1 MPAPTRVKK
10 NAVTNEIA
18 IVELTDSSSTS
29 LIKGVCCMNKTKK
42 NADKY
47 REIAVLSIVP
57 CAVGVLTIVSWIMA
71 HWEIGPNFL
80 NAGLALFATLF
91 GGYLRFVSGF
101 KDIFNRK
108 ITVNVFVTVALVAT
122 IAVGEFRAAAIVVF
136 IMAVAGALETYTL
149 DKTRRSIRNLLD
161 LTPKMAT
168 VRRNNEEVIIP
179 VNEVQIEDVVVV
191 RPRGRIP
198 VDGIVVAGESSVNQA
213 PITGESMPVEKFK
226 GGEVFG
232 GTLNETGRLEIST
245 TKIGADTTLAR
256 IVHLVEQA
264 QGTKAPIQNLA
275 DRFTVWFLPTVLV
288 LAIIAFLTSGDVGV
302 AVSVLLVACPCAF
315 AIATPTAVTAGIS
328 NMARRAVLI
337 KGGVFLE
344 LAKKMDV
351 LLVDKTG
358 TFTFGKPTVVDIVS
372 LDGMP
377 KEEVLRLAA
386 IAEKY
391 SEHPL
396 ARSVMARAKE
406 WDIEVPDPDEF
417 NIEVGMGV
425 TARLGDKKILVGNNK
440 FLQDK
445 GTHITD
451 YIENAISEQ
460 TEQGRTTVL
469 VANDLKP
476 VGLIA
481 IADEIRSETPHAI
494 ASLKA
499 MGLKE
504 IIMLTGDNYKVA
516 KAVVEEIGVDDFQ
529 AELLPEQK
537 LQYVE
542 KLQKQGKIVGMIG
555 DGINDA
561 PALALA
567 DVGIAMGAAG
577 TDVAVE
583 TADVTLMNDDLS
595 RVVNFMDMSKK
606 VLLRIK
612 LNIFFSIV
620 YNIIGFV
627 LAGLGM
633 LTPVLAVMFQ
643 EAGCITVVFSSTLL
657 LWAKTES
664 SLKNIDGDGNFT
676 LHQTVENVTTSSV
689 SQCS

>member
-1 MPAPTRVKK
+1 VPLIVKNSILTRWEIP
-10 NAVTNEIA
+10 AVT
-18 IVELTDSSSTS
+18 
-29 LIKGVCCMNKTKK
+29 K
-42 NADKY
+42 NNNNVAKY
-47 REIAVLSIVP
+47 RETAVLSIVP
-57 CAVGVLTIVSWIMA
+57 CFVGILILASWALA
-71 HWEIGPNFL
+71 HWEIGPYWV
-80 NAGLALFATLF
+80 NAGLALAATLF
-91 GGYLRFVSGF
+91 GGYLRFIAGF
-101 KDIFNRK
+101 KDIVHRK
-108 ITVNVFVTVALVAT
+108 ITVNVFVEVALVAT
-122 IAVGEFRAAAIVVF
+122 IAVGEFRPAAVIVF

-168 VRRNNEEVIIP
+168 IRRDEAEVTIP
-179 VNEVQIEDVVVV
+179 VNEVQVGDSVVV
-191 RPRGRIP
+191 RPGGRIP
-198 VDGIVVAGESSVNQA
+198 VDGIVVAGQSCVNQA

-226 GGEVFG
+226 GSEVFG
-232 GTLNETGRLEIST
+232 GTLNETGRLEIRT
-245 TKIGADTTLAR
+245 AKVGQDTTLAR

-275 DRFTVWFLPTVLV
+275 DRFTTWFLPTVLI
-288 LAIIAFLTSGDVGV
+288 LAAIAFFASGDVKV

-337 KGGVFLE
+337 KGGIFLE

-358 TFTFGKPTVVDIVS
+358 TFTFGKPKVVDVAAF
-372 LDGMP
+372 DGLP
-377 KEEVLRLAA
+377 EEEVLRLAA

-396 ARSVMARAKE
+396 AKSVIACAKE
-406 WDIEVPDPDEF
+406 RGIEVPDPTEF
-417 NIEVGMGV
+417 NVEVGMGV
-425 TARLGDKKILVGNNK
+425 TARLDGKKILVGKNR

-445 GTHITD
+445 GVRVAE
-451 YIENAISEQ
+451 YIEYAISEQ
-460 TEQGRTTVL
+460 TEQGRTAIL
-469 VANDLKP
+469 VANDMKP

-481 IADEIRSETPHAI
+481 IADEIRPETRRAI

-499 MGLKE
+499 MGIKN
-504 IIMLTGDNYKVA
+504 IIMLTGDNHKVA
-516 KAVVEEIGVDDFQ
+516 KAVAEEIGVDGFK

-537 LQYVE
+537 LQFVE
-542 KLQKQGKIVGMIG
+542 NLQKQGNVVGMIG

-595 RVVNFMDMSKK
+595 RVVNFMDMSRK
-606 VLLRIK
+606 VMLRIK
-612 LNIFFSIV
+612 LNILFSIM
-620 YNIIGFV
+620 YNIIGFI
-627 LAGLGM
+627 LAGFGM
-633 LTPVLAVMFQ
+633 LTPVLAVIFQ

-657 LWAKTES
+657 LWAKTGSLLKDNDSLSAVPMAVES
-664 SLKNIDGDGNFT
+664 SIRDR
-676 LHQTVENVTTSSV
+676 VPECV
-689 SQCS
+689 

>member
-1 MPAPTRVKK
+1 MTK
-10 NAVTNEIA
+10 NNNNVA
-18 IVELTDSSSTS
+18 
-29 LIKGVCCMNKTKK
+29 
-42 NADKY
+42 KY
-47 REIAVLSIVP
+47 RETAVLSIVP
-57 CAVGVLTIVSWIMA
+57 CIVGILILASWALA
-71 HWEIGPNFL
+71 HWEVGPYWL
-80 NAGLALFATLF
+80 NAGLALAATLF
-91 GGYLRFVSGF
+91 GGYLRFIAGF
-101 KDIFNRK
+101 KDIVHRK

-122 IAVGEFRAAAIVVF
+122 VAVGEFRAAAIIVF

-161 LTPKMAT
+161 LTPKTAT
-168 VRRNNEEVIIP
+168 IRRDEAEATIP
-179 VNEVQIEDVVVV
+179 VNEVQIGDTVVV
-191 RPRGRIP
+191 RPGGRIP
-198 VDGIVVAGESSVNQA
+198 VDGIVVAGQSCVNQA

-226 GGEVFG
+226 GSEVFG
-232 GTLNETGRLEIST
+232 GTLNEAGRLEIRT
-245 TKIGADTTLAR
+245 AKVGRDTTLAK

-275 DRFTVWFLPTVLV
+275 DRFTTWFLPTVLI
-288 LAIIAFLTSGDVGV
+288 LAAIAFFASGDVKV

-337 KGGVFLE
+337 KGGIFLE

-358 TFTFGKPTVVDIVS
+358 TFTFGKPKVVDVAAF
-372 LDGMP
+372 DGLAE
-377 KEEVLRLAA
+377 EEVLRLAA

-396 ARSVMARAKE
+396 AKSVIACAKE
-406 WDIEVPDPDEF
+406 RGIEAPDPTEF

-425 TARLGDKKILVGNNK
+425 TARSDGKKILVGKNK
-440 FLQDK
+440 FLQEK
-445 GTHITD
+445 GVCVAE
-451 YIENAISEQ
+451 YIEYAISEQ
-460 TEQGRTTVL
+460 TEQGRTVIL
-469 VANDLKP
+469 VANDMKP

-481 IADEIRSETPHAI
+481 IADEIRPETRRAI

-499 MGLKE
+499 MCIKN
-504 IIMLTGDNYKVA
+504 IIMLTGDNHKAA
-516 KAVVEEIGVDDFQ
+516 KAVAEEIGVDDFK

-537 LQYVE
+537 LQFVE
-542 KLQKQGKIVGMIG
+542 NLQKEGNIVGMIG

-595 RVVNFMDMSKK
+595 RVVNFMDMSRK

-612 LNIFFSIV
+612 LNISFSIM
-620 YNIIGFV
+620 YNIIGFI
-627 LAGLGM
+627 LAGFGM
-633 LTPVLAVMFQ
+633 LTPVLAVIFQ

-657 LWAKTES
+657 LWAKTGSLLKNNDSDSLSALPMAVES
-664 SLKNIDGDGNFT
+664 SIRDR
-676 LHQTVENVTTSSV
+676 VPECV
-689 SQCS
+689 

>member
-1 MPAPTRVKK
+1 MKK
-10 NAVTNEIA
+10 N
-18 IVELTDSSSTS
+18 D
-29 LIKGVCCMNKTKK
+29 
-42 NADKY
+42 NAAKY

-57 CAVGVLTIVSWIMA
+57 CAVGVLIAASWALA
-71 HWEIGPNFL
+71 HWEICPNFL

-91 GGYLRFVSGF
+91 GGYLRFVTGF
-101 KDIFNRK
+101 KDIFKRK
-108 ITVNVFVTVALVAT
+108 ITVNVFVTVALIAT
-122 IAVGEFRAAAIVVF
+122 IAVGEFRAAAVIVF
-136 IMAVAGALETYTL
+136 IMAVAGALESYTL

-161 LTPKMAT
+161 LTPKTAMI
-168 VRRNNEEVIIP
+168 RRDNDEVNIP
-179 VNEVQIEDVVVV
+179 VSEIQIGDIAVV
-191 RPRGRIP
+191 RPGGRIP
-198 VDGIVVAGESSVNQA
+198 VDGIVIAGQSSVNQA

-226 GGEVFG
+226 GSEVYG
-232 GTLNETGRLEIST
+232 GTLNETGRLEIKT
-245 TKIGADTTLAR
+245 TKIGNDTTLAR

-275 DRFTVWFLPTVLV
+275 DRFTTWFLPAVLV
-288 LAIIAFLTSGDVGV
+288 LAIIAFLISGNVKV

-328 NMARRAVLI
+328 NMARHAVLI
-337 KGGVFLE
+337 KGGIFLE
-344 LAKKMDV
+344 LAQKIDV

-358 TFTFGKPTVVDIVS
+358 TFTFGKPKVVDVIAFEDIS
-372 LDGMP
+372 
-377 KEEVLRLAA
+377 EEDVLRLAA

-406 WDIEVPDPDEF
+406 CGIIVPDPNDF

-425 TARLGDKKILVGNNK
+425 TARLDGKEILVGNNN
-440 FLQDK
+440 FLKDK
-445 GTHITD
+445 GVCVAEHIE
-451 YIENAISEQ
+451 YAISEQ
-460 TEQGRTTVL
+460 TELGRKTVL
-469 VANDLKP
+469 VAHDMKP

-481 IADEIRSETPHAI
+481 IADEIRPQTTRAI

-499 MGLKE
+499 MGIKK
-504 IIMLTGDNYKVA
+504 IIMLTGDNQRVA
-516 KAVVEEIGVDDFQ
+516 KSVAEEIGVDDFQ
-529 AELLPEQK
+529 AELLPEHK

-542 KLQKQGKIVGMIG
+542 KLQKQGNVVGMIG

-583 TADVTLMNDDLS
+583 TADITLMNDDLS
-595 RVVNFMDMSKK
+595 QVVNFMDMSKK
-606 VLLRIK
+606 VLRRIK
-612 LNIFFSIV
+612 LNIFFSMF
-620 YNIIGFV
+620 YNIIGFI
-627 LAGLGM
+627 LAGFGM
-633 LTPVLAVMFQ
+633 LTPIVAVLFQ

-664 SLKNIDGDGNFT
+664 LQKNN
-676 LHQTVENVTTSSV
+676 V
-689 SQCS
+689 SQCV

>member
-1 MPAPTRVKK
+1 M
-10 NAVTNEIA
+10 
-18 IVELTDSSSTS
+18 
-29 LIKGVCCMNKTKK
+29 KTKE
-42 NADKY
+42 NDRSDKY

-57 CAVGVLTIVSWIMA
+57 CAVGVLIIISWGLA
-71 HWEIGPNFL
+71 HWNIGPYVL
-80 NAGLALFATLF
+80 NAGLALLATLF
-91 GGYLRFVSGF
+91 GGYLRFISGL
-101 KDIFNRK
+101 KDIFKRK

-122 IAVGEFRAAAIVVF
+122 LAIGEFRPAALIVF
-136 IMAVAGALETYTL
+136 IMAVAGALESYTL

-161 LTPKMAT
+161 LTPKTAT
-168 VRRNNEEVIIP
+168 VRRNNEEVVVP
-179 VNEVQIEDVVVV
+179 VDEVQIGDTVVV
-191 RPRGRIP
+191 RPGGRIP
-198 VDGIVVAGESSVNQA
+198 VDGIVSAGQSSVNQA

-226 GGEVFG
+226 GSDVFG
-232 GTLNETGRLEIST
+232 GTLNETGRLEIRT
-245 TKIGADTTLAR
+245 AKIGEDTTLAQ

-275 DRFTVWFLPTVLV
+275 DRFTVWFLPSVIV
-288 LAIIAFLTSGDVGV
+288 LAIIAFLTSGDIKV

-328 NMARRAVLI
+328 NMARRGVLI

-344 LAKKMDV
+344 LAKKMDM

-358 TFTFGKPTVVDIVS
+358 TFTFGKPKVVDVVS
-372 LDGMP
+372 LDGVSQ
-377 KEEVLRLAA
+377 EDVLRLAA

-396 ARSVMARAKE
+396 ARSVMNHARECA
-406 WDIEVPDPDEF
+406 IQVPDPHEF

-425 TARLGDKKILVGNNK
+425 AARLDGQKIFVGKND
-440 FLQDK
+440 FLRDRGVLISK
-445 GTHITD
+445 D
-451 YIENAISEQ
+451 IEDAISQQ
-460 TEQGRTTVL
+460 TEQGRTTIL
-469 VANDLKP
+469 VANDVKP

-481 IADEIRSETPHAI
+481 IADEVRHETPRAI
-494 ASLKA
+494 AYLKA
-499 MGLKE
+499 MGIKN
-504 IIMLTGDNYKVA
+504 ITMLTGDNKTVA
-516 KAVVEEIGVDDFQ
+516 KAVAQEIGVDDFQ

-537 LQYVE
+537 LRYVE
-542 KLQKQGKIVGMIG
+542 NLQKQGYLVGMIG

-595 RVVNFMDMSKK
+595 QVVHFMDMSRK

-612 LNIFFSIV
+612 LNIFFSII
-620 YNIIGFV
+620 YNIVGFI
-627 LAGLGM
+627 LAGFGM
-633 LTPVLAVMFQ
+633 LTPVLAVIFQ

-657 LWAKTES
+657 LWSKTGS
-664 SLKNIDGDGNFT
+664 FLKNDDNVSLRVVPLNVENT
-676 LHQTVENVTTSSV
+676 LRENASQTV
-689 SQCS
+689 

>member
-1 MPAPTRVKK
+1 MFSAGQ
-10 NAVTNEIA
+10 EIA
-18 IVELTDSSSTS
+18 ALSEMENDSAS
-29 LIKGVCCMNKTKK
+29 
-42 NADKY
+42 KY
-47 REIAVLSIVP
+47 REIVVLSIVP
-57 CAVGVLTIVSWIMA
+57 GIVGVLILASWALA
-71 HWEIGPNFL
+71 HWEIGPTFV
-80 NAGLALFATLF
+80 NAGVALVATLF
-91 GGYLRFVSGF
+91 GGYLRFLAGF

-108 ITVNVFVTVALVAT
+108 ITVNVFVTVALIAT
-122 IAVGEFRAAAIVVF
+122 IAVGEFRAAAVIVF
-136 IMAVAGALETYTL
+136 IMAVAGALESYTL

-168 VRRNNEEVIIP
+168 VRRNEEEVSVPASEIK
-179 VNEVQIEDVVVV
+179 VAEVVVV
-191 RPRGRIP
+191 RPGGRIP
-198 VDGIVVAGESSVNQA
+198 VDGIVVAGESCVNQA

-232 GTLNETGRLEIST
+232 GTLNETGRLEIRT
-245 TKIGADTTLAR
+245 AKVGRDTTLAR

-288 LAIIAFLTSGDVGV
+288 LAAIAFLASGDVKVG
-302 AVSVLLVACPCAF
+302 VSVLLVACPCAF

-358 TFTFGKPTVVDIVS
+358 TFTLGKPMVVDIVS

-377 KEEVLRLAA
+377 EEEVLRLAA
-386 IAEKY
+386 VAEKY

-396 ARSVMARAKE
+396 ARSVMVRAKE
-406 WDIEVPDPDEF
+406 RGIAVPDPDDF

-425 TARLGDKKILVGNNK
+425 TARLDGKKILVGKNK
-440 FLQDK
+440 FLRDK
-445 GTHITD
+445 GVHISD
-451 YIENAISEQ
+451 CIENAISEQ

-481 IADEIRSETPHAI
+481 IADEIRPETPHAI

-499 MGLKE
+499 MGIKE

-516 KAVVEEIGVDDFQ
+516 KAVAEEIGVDDFR

-537 LQYVE
+537 LEFVE

-583 TADVTLMNDDLS
+583 TADVTLMNDDLT
-595 RVVNFMDMSKK
+595 RVVNFMDMSRK
-606 VLLRIK
+606 VMLRIK
-612 LNIFFSIV
+612 LNIFFSIM

-627 LAGLGM
+627 LAGFGM
-633 LTPVLAVMFQ
+633 LTPVLAVIFQ

-657 LWAKTES
+657 LWAKTG
-664 SLKNIDGDGNFT
+664 SLRKNNDGLSTFS
-676 LHQTVENVTTSSV
+676 LTVKNAK
-689 SQCS
+689 SQEVAKCA

>member
-1 MPAPTRVKK
+1 MEKK
-10 NAVTNEIA
+10 DN
-18 IVELTDSSSTS
+18 
-29 LIKGVCCMNKTKK
+29 

-108 ITVNVFVTVALVAT
+108 ITVNVFVTVALIAT

-161 LTPKMAT
+161 LTPKTAT
-168 VRRNNEEVIIP
+168 VRRNSEEVLVS
-179 VNEVQIEDVVVV
+179 VNDIQVEDIVVV
-191 RPRGRIP
+191 RPGGRIP
-198 VDGIVVAGESSVNQA
+198 VDGIVVSGESCVNQA

-232 GTLNETGRLEIST
+232 GTLNETGRLEIKT
-245 TKIGADTTLAR
+245 TKTGKDTTLAK

-275 DRFTVWFLPTVLV
+275 DRFTVWFLPAVLV
-288 LAIIAFLTSGDVGV
+288 LAIIAFLASGDVKV

-328 NMARRAVLI
+328 NMARHAVLI

-358 TFTFGKPTVVDIVS
+358 TFTLGKPKVVDIVS
-372 LDGMP
+372 LDGVP
-377 KEEVLRLAA
+377 EEEVLRLAA

-396 ARSVMARAKE
+396 ARSIMTRAKE
-406 WDIEVPDPDEF
+406 CDITVPDPDEF
-417 NIEVGMGV
+417 NIEVGRGV
-425 TARLGDKKILVGNNK
+425 TARLDGKKIWVGKNK

-451 YIENAISEQ
+451 SIENTISEQ

-469 VANDLKP
+469 VANDSKP
-476 VGLIA
+476 IGLIA
-481 IADEIRSETPHAI
+481 IADEIRSQTPHAI
-494 ASLKA
+494 KSLKA
-499 MGLKE
+499 MGIKE
-504 IIMLTGDNYKVA
+504 IIMLTGDNHKVA
-516 KAVVEEIGVDDFQ
+516 KAVAEEIGVDSFE
-529 AELLPEQK
+529 AELMPEQK
-537 LQYVE
+537 LEFVE
-542 KLQKQGKIVGMIG
+542 KLQKQGKVVGMIG

-612 LNIFFSIV
+612 LNIFFSIA
-620 YNIIGFV
+620 YNVIGFV
-627 LAGLGM
+627 LAGFGL
-633 LTPVLAVMFQ
+633 LTPVLAVIFQ

-657 LWAKTES
+657 LWAKTGS
-664 SLKNIDGDGNFT
+664 LLKNSDSDG
-676 LHQTVENVTTSSV
+676 HSIAAITVESNTRDRVPEYV
-689 SQCS
+689 

>member
-1 MPAPTRVKK
+1 MSEDNDNVA
-10 NAVTNEIA
+10 
-18 IVELTDSSSTS
+18 
-29 LIKGVCCMNKTKK
+29 
-42 NADKY
+42 KY
-47 REIAVLSIVP
+47 REVVVLSIVP
-57 CAVGVLTIVSWIMA
+57 CIVAILVLASWALA
-71 HWEIGPNFL
+71 HWEIGPYWL
-80 NAGLALFATLF
+80 NAGLALLATLF
-91 GGYLRFVSGF
+91 GGYLRFVAGF
-101 KDIFNRK
+101 KDIFKRR
-108 ITVNVFVTVALVAT
+108 ITVNVFVTVALIAT
-122 IAVGEFRAAAIVVF
+122 IAVGEFRAAAVVVF
-136 IMAVAGALETYTL
+136 IMAVAGGLETYTL

-161 LTPKMAT
+161 LTPKTAT
-168 VRRNNEEVIIP
+168 IRRNTEEVVLP
-179 VNEVQIEDVVVV
+179 VDKVQIGDVVVV
-191 RPRGRIP
+191 RPGGRIP
-198 VDGIVVAGESSVNQA
+198 VDGIVVGGQSCVNQA

-226 GGEVFG
+226 GSEVFG
-232 GTLNETGRLEIST
+232 GTLNETGRLEIKT
-245 TKIGADTTLAR
+245 AKVGRDTTLAR

-275 DRFTVWFLPTVLV
+275 DRFTVWFLPTVLI
-288 LAIIAFLTSGDVGV
+288 LAIIAFLASGDVKV
-302 AVSVLLVACPCAF
+302 AVAVLLVACPCAF

-337 KGGVFLE
+337 KGGIFLE

-358 TFTFGKPTVVDIVS
+358 TFTFGKPKVIEVVAF
-372 LDGMP
+372 DGLSE
-377 KEEVLRLAA
+377 EEVLRLAA

-406 WDIEVPDPDEF
+406 CDITVPDPDEF
-417 NIEVGMGV
+417 NIEVGMGI
-425 TARLGDKKILVGNNK
+425 TARLDGKEILVGKNK

-445 GTHITD
+445 GVCVAE
-451 YIENAISEQ
+451 YIEYAISEQ
-460 TEQGRTTVL
+460 TEQGRTAIL
-469 VANDLKP
+469 VARDMKL

-481 IADEIRSETPHAI
+481 IADEIRPETPHAI

-499 MGLKE
+499 MGIKE
-504 IIMLTGDNYKVA
+504 IIMLTGDNCKVA
-516 KAVVEEIGVDDFQ
+516 KAVAEEIGVDDFQ

-537 LQYVE
+537 LQFVE

-612 LNIFFSIV
+612 LNIFFSIA
-620 YNIIGFV
+620 YNIIGFI
-627 LAGLGM
+627 LAGFGM
-633 LTPVLAVMFQ
+633 LTPVLAVLFQ

-664 SLKNIDGDGNFT
+664 SVKNIDGDGSFAS
-676 LHQTVENVTTSSV
+676 HQTVENATRDKV
-689 SQCS
+689 SQCA